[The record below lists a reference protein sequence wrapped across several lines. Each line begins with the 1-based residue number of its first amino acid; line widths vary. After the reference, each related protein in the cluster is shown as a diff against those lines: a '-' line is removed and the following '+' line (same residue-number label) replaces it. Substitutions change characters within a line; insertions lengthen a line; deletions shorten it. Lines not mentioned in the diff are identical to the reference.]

1 MASLQVLNATI
12 PTDLVGV
19 ALAAVAGDREGLARF
34 HLRVEGTR
42 ITRLDLA
49 ATTHPLNLPP
59 AETRWDCDGDLVLP
73 CWIEAHA
80 HLDKAHLGNLPL
92 ADGTLT
98 GAIAAVE
105 GDRPQRTAEDLRRR
119 MEFALTCAYV
129 HGTKVIRTHL
139 DLPPTHRDMVLTVFR
154 ELQEVWQGRLLL
166 QPVSLVDAAVFL
178 TPEGE
183 RLADR
188 LAAMGGVLGALALDD
203 ENLPAALGQML
214 TLAQERGLD
223 VDFHADENG
232 DPFSDALRHIA
243 NAVLRS
249 EFPGRVLCG
258 HCCSLTVQPEA
269 VAAETIARVKAA
281 GIGVVSLPACNL
293 YLQDR
298 TPGWTPRWRGIPPLH
313 ELKAAGIPVA
323 IGHDNCR
330 DPFYPYGDQDLL
342 QAWAI
347 AVLVGHLHP
356 KEWIGSITRT
366 AADLLG
372 LAEGGRIAPGE
383 PADFMVFA
391 ARSYGELLSRP
402 QSNRRVFRNGVEV
415 TVPLPSYR
423 QLRD

>member
-1 MASLQVLNATI
+1 LGTVE
-12 PTDLVGV
+12 
-19 ALAAVAGDREGLARF
+19 GDREGLARF
-34 HLRVEGTR
+34 HVRVEGTR

-59 AETRWDCDGDLVLP
+59 AETHWDCEGDLVLP
-73 CWIEAHA
+73 CWIETHA
-80 HLDKAHLGNLPL
+80 HLDKAHLGLW
-92 ADGTLT
+92 ADGTLA

-129 HGTKVIRTHL
+129 YGTKAIRTHL

-154 ELQEVWQGRLLL
+154 ELQEAWQGRVQL
-166 QPVSLVDAAVFL
+166 QLVSLVDATVFL

-188 LAAMGGVLGALALDD
+188 LAAMGGVLGALALDE
-203 ENLPAALGQML
+203 ENLPAALERML
-214 TLAQERGLD
+214 TLAKERGLD

-243 NAVLRS
+243 NAVLRL

-258 HCCSLTVQPEA
+258 HCCSLAVQPEA

-281 GIGVVSLPACNL
+281 GMGVVSLPACNL

-298 TPGWTPRWRGIPPLH
+298 TPGRTPRWRGIPPLH

-342 QAWAI
+342 QAWGI
-347 AVLVGHLHP
+347 AVLVGHLSP
-356 KEWIGSITRT
+356 KDWIGSITRT

-383 PADFMVFA
+383 PADFIVFA

-402 QSNRRVFRNGVEV
+402 QSDRRVFRNGVEV
-415 TVPLPSYR
+415 TVPLPRYR
-423 QLRD
+423 QLSQSQKGELQR

>member
-1 MASLQVLNATI
+1 
-12 PTDLVGV
+12 
-19 ALAAVAGDREGLARF
+19 
-34 HLRVEGTR
+34 
-42 ITRLDLA
+42 
-49 ATTHPLNLPP
+49 
-59 AETRWDCDGDLVLP
+59 
-73 CWIEAHA
+73 
-80 HLDKAHLGNLPL
+80 LDKAHLGNLPL